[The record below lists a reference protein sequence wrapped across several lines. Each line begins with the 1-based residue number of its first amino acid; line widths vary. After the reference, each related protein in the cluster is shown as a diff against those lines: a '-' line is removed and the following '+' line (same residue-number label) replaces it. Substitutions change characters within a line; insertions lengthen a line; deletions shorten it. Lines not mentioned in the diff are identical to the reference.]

1 MQHYGLGLKMLANEK
16 KGDGIMSAI
25 DIFVSMDM
33 IKGKMDED
41 RFVITLNGKFL
52 PHLEQL
58 TENNTAA
65 LGQKKEWNNKIN
77 LFISS
82 LSLRDQINIC
92 DCGMFLL
99 V

>member
-65 LGQKKEWNNKIN
+65 LGQKKE
-77 LFISS
+77 
-82 LSLRDQINIC
+82 
-92 DCGMFLL
+92 
-99 V
+99 